1 MREMSDKSPL
11 IVAIG
16 NVSVDLSLKV
26 SSPPKRGGEVL
37 ASEFYLGGG
46 GAASNMALAV
56 ARLGLKAR
64 FLGCVG
70 DDEYSSLALKE
81 LMEEGVDLSF
91 VKTVKRGT
99 GVVVVLVEESGERTM
114 IAYRGANLEVSEKL
128 VTQASIGDATSL
140 HISSLSGTKTLK
152 ILKRAR
158 SINPKL
164 ICSYDPG
171 GSVSSEDVMACLRH
185 LNILLL
191 NCSELR
197 ELTGAHTV
205 NEGVRVLTELNPELL
220 IVVKEGARGSSLYRG
235 ELYWNVPAFDV
246 RAVDTTGAGDSFNAA
261 FLVGYHIGLSPND
274 LLVFSNAAAAL
285 KVKRRGARAAP
296 TLDEVLKFLKEKGF
310 GKLSNEIRMRIR
322 KATEIK

>member
-1 MREMSDKSPL
+1 VREMSGKSPL

-26 SSPPKRGGEVL
+26 SSPLKRGGEVL

-64 FLGCVG
+64 FLGCIG

-91 VKTVKRGT
+91 VKIVKRGT
-99 GVVVVLVEESGERTM
+99 GVVVVLVEEGGERTM

-128 VTQASIGDATSL
+128 VTQASVGDATSL
-140 HISSLSGTKTLK
+140 HISSLPGTKALG
-152 ILKRAR
+152 ILRRAR
-158 SINPKL
+158 SINPEL
-164 ICSYDPG
+164 LCSYDPG
-171 GSVSSEDVMACLRH
+171 GSVGSEGVMACLRH
-185 LNILLL
+185 LDILSL
-191 NCSELR
+191 NSSELR

-205 NEGVRVLTELNPELL
+205 KEGVRVLTELNPELF
-220 IVVKEGARGSSLYRG
+220 IVVKEGARGSSLYKG
-235 ELYWNVPAFDV
+235 ELNWSVPAFDV

-261 FLVGYHIGLSPND
+261 FLVGYHMGLPPND

-285 KVKRRGARAAP
+285 KVKRKGARASP
-296 TLDEVLKFLKEKGF
+296 TLDEVLRFLKERGF
-310 GKLSNEIRMRIR
+310 GKLSNEIRMRI
-322 KATEIK
+322 KEGS